1 MALSEKSRVDYTKK
15 YVDGEIQVEVKNVQ
29 IVDKKLNDIVPY
41 ENNPRKND
49 KSVDYVANSIK
60 EFGFKVPI
68 VIDSDGVIVAGHT
81 RYKAAV
87 KLKMNTVPCIV
98 ADDLTKEQTKALRLA
113 DNKVGE
119 SSAWD
124 LDLLSK
130 ELDGILEFDM
140 SDFGFF
146 DMDMPEDDLALDLDD
161 SKPKPEK
168 EMQVCHCPKCGF
180 EFQI

>member
-1 MALSEKSRVDYTKK
+1 MQIIEKSINNLT
-15 YVDGEIQVEVKNVQ
+15 
-29 IVDKKLNDIVPY
+29 PY

-60 EFGFKVPI
+60 SFGFKVPI
-68 VIDSDGVIVAGHT
+68 VIDSSGVIVAGHT

-87 KLKMNTVPCIV
+87 KLKMDTVPCIV
-98 ADDLTKEQTKALRLA
+98 ADDLTEEQIKAFRLA

-124 LDLLSK
+124 MDLLAN
-130 ELDGILEFDM
+130 ELDGILDFDM
-140 SDFGFF
+140 SDFGFL
-146 DMDMPEDDLALDLDD
+146 DIGMPEDDIALDLDD
-161 SKPKPEK
+161 NKPQQEK
-168 EMQVCHCPKCGF
+168 EMQTCHCPKCGF